1 MIIANSNGI
10 NIFVIASIAFVYAE
24 KIIPLRIAFSILIK
38 NIAINT
44 IAINP
49 HPPIV
54 TDSLLGFEANRLNRH
69 ARNANGIIAPIRT
82 YKANLVANSLG
93 VSFLGICGLFT
104 ASDDVWLLLLFVAL
118 TSCSDIFRFL
128 LFFDKV

>member
-24 KIIPLRIAFSILIK
+24 KIIPFRIAFSIFMK
-38 NIAINT
+38 NIAIKT

-54 TDSLLGFEANRLNRH
+54 TDSLLGFGANKLNRH
-69 ARNANGIIAPIRT
+69 ARNVNGIIAPIKT

-93 VSFLGICGLFT
+93 VSFFGVCGLFT
-104 ASDDVWLLLLFVAL
+104 ASDDV
-118 TSCSDIFRFL
+118 
-128 LFFDKV
+128 